1 MAQQSLDSSGAPE
14 NFQMFTSQEIEVEG
28 MKVGLKFLNENTAV
42 EAVLRWG
49 EKALYPLAKARRG
62 KGLAETGGKRRGRRC
77 LDCPHGRNRKGG
89 ARDARPKQALKFT
102 KCPVTIVVNENED
115 GSWEITKTVLEH
127 FGHAVSKRDYYLH
140 EHTKRLNEDDKDY
153 VKELLTAKA
162 NPNNI
167 ATCLNQKTGKLYSG
181 QDVRN
186 LIKKINDNETD
197 NPKAEDILGKI
208 QDAGGRV
215 AYTKNSENFVDV
227 LWIQTADMVHML
239 NKEKPRLFQNDTTF
253 GKLILEEMFIY
264 KNDYAFNTLACDD
277 DNQAKALKMKM
288 QIYLIYELITY
299 SLI

>member
-1 MAQQSLDSSGAPE
+1 M
-14 NFQMFTSQEIEVEG
+14 
-28 MKVGLKFLNENTAV
+28 
-42 EAVLRWG
+42 
-49 EKALYPLAKARRG
+49 
-62 KGLAETGGKRRGRRC
+62 
-77 LDCPHGRNRKGG
+77 
-89 ARDARPKQALKFT
+89 
-102 KCPVTIVVNENED
+102 
-115 GSWEITKTVLEH
+115 
-127 FGHAVSKRDYYLH
+127 
-140 EHTKRLNEDDKDY
+140 
-153 VKELLTAKA
+153 
-162 NPNNI
+162 
-167 ATCLNQKTGKLYSG
+167 
-181 QDVRN
+181 RN

-197 NPKAEDILGKI
+197 NQKAEDILGKI

-277 DNQAKALKMKM
+277 DNQAKAHKMKM